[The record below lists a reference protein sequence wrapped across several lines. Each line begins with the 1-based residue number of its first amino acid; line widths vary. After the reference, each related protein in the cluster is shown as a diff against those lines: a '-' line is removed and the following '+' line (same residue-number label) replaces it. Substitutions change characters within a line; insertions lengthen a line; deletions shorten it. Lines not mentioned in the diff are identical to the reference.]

1 MPVHKTAP
9 LAPGFID
16 RIRDLIAKIFG
27 SPARALHRADPV
39 AAGGASTTA
48 QLADKRA
55 GRDRRVGDGAV

>member
-1 MPVHKTAP
+1 MHTTAP
-9 LAPGFID
+9 PASGFID

-27 SPARALHRADPV
+27 SPGHAPHRADPV
-39 AAGGASTTA
+39 AAGGVSTMA